1 MEQQAVG
8 RHFLSL
14 GLTSPSAVWSPKPFR
29 GQLSIL
35 KAFLPG
41 GITFLEV
48 LHCACLRNRL
58 IWELEVVSSLSCA
71 EEKKIITSSD
81 TKKEGSLQVLRLGK
95 RIGFFFFFKEIE
107 SCTSFS
113 INVGLVSESLGIL
126 GRIQS
131 PPPSSFCGGG
141 SMRAERRNDATRGSG
156 PASSQVRARLALHG
170 LPLLVDQRPPRY

>member
-1 MEQQAVG
+1 MLFGAP
-8 RHFLSL
+8 
-14 GLTSPSAVWSPKPFR
+14 SPSVGSCPSWRLSSPEESPSGRFCTALASETGSSGSWRSFPHSAVRKR
-29 GQLSIL
+29 
-35 KAFLPG
+35 KK
-41 GITFLEV
+41 
-48 LHCACLRNRL
+48 
-58 IWELEVVSSLSCA
+58 SSLPQ
-71 EEKKIITSSD
+71 TQRR
-81 TKKEGSLQVLRLGK
+81 KEASKFYAWGNALD
-95 RIGFFFFFKEIE
+95 FFFFFKEIE